1 METGWRCNRLENTRP
16 TRPRTDFSWVS
27 FPRIGQSRTL
37 RTCNSIP
44 HMQCQRLLVLPLC
57 VSGCQIPVRPVRALQ
72 QTHLPPLQR
81 PRSVL
86 TLSRL
91 KCLSLT
97 TNATA
102 SHPQP
107 RRAPDST
114 STSPTLP
121 ARGFAGTG
129 TCSRSH
135 PPPIPNPMPPKNKHS
150 TKRKNAPGKTI
161 VEIAARA
168 IAGDSRRDLLKLYPN
183 ASERLIAAIVRA
195 RIGAEEWQELL
206 GAELRGLTAEV
217 ALQLKDDLRNRRI
230 SPNTKGVLLGILHDK
245 MLAAEGRSVLRS
257 ANVNFQINNFG
268 GIENTRPQLL
278 AQLKI
283 QRGEGEAKLPPL
295 FQEKLVTE

>member
-1 METGWRCNRLENTRP
+1 
-16 TRPRTDFSWVS
+16 
-27 FPRIGQSRTL
+27 
-37 RTCNSIP
+37 
-44 HMQCQRLLVLPLC
+44 
-57 VSGCQIPVRPVRALQ
+57 
-72 QTHLPPLQR
+72 
-81 PRSVL
+81 
-86 TLSRL
+86 
-91 KCLSLT
+91 
-97 TNATA
+97 
-102 SHPQP
+102 
-107 RRAPDST
+107 
-114 STSPTLP
+114 
-121 ARGFAGTG
+121 
-129 TCSRSH
+129 
-135 PPPIPNPMPPKNKHS
+135 MPPKNKHS